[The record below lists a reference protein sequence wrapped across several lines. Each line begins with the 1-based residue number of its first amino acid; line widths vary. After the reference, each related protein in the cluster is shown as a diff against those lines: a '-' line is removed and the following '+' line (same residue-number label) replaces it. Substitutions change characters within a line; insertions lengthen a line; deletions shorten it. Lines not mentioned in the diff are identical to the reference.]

1 MVGSEYG
8 ATITTGTES
17 PQCHAMTEEL
27 LTSRSTIRHIH
38 VLIILMFQPQ
48 CMPAL
53 SIKKYFNSSLSY
65 SKI

>member
-38 VLIILMFQPQ
+38 VLIILMFYGQG
-48 CMPAL
+48 
-53 SIKKYFNSSLSY
+53 IFND
-65 SKI
+65 